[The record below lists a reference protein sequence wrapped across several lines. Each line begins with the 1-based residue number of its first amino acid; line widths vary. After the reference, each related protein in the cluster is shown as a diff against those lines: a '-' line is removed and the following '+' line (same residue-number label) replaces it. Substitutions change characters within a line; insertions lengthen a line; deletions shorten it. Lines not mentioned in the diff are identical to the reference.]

1 MNAVNPRKKELDD
14 FLRNVQSLLGQ
25 LEKKKIDMDKVMKR
39 EDSSYKE
46 EVEKV

>member
-1 MNAVNPRKKELDD
+1 MNAINPRKRQLDD

-25 LEKKKIDMDKVMKR
+25 LDKKKINIDKILKR
-39 EDSSYKE
+39 EESSYKE